1 MDLIKSVNLRNSLIV
16 NILKF
21 WTILQEDRYS

>member
-1 MDLIKSVNLRNSLIV
+1 MDLIESVNLRNSLIV

-21 WTILQEDRYS
+21 WTILQEGRHP

>member
-1 MDLIKSVNLRNSLIV
+1 MDLIESVNLRNSLIV

-21 WTILQEDRYS
+21 WTILQEDRHP